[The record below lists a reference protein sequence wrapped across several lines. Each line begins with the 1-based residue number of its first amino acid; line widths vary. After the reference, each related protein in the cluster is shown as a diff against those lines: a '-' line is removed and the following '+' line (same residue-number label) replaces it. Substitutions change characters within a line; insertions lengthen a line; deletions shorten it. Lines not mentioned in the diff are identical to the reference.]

1 MFDVCGAE
9 IKSGDCK
16 KLLGVKIDSMLN
28 FEEEH
33 LSNILTKVSRK
44 INALSRVMPYMSL
57 SKKRRLMSSFFTSQ
71 FSYCHLFGCSIVAQ

>member
-44 INALSRVMPYMSL
+44 INALSRVMP
-57 SKKRRLMSSFFTSQ
+57 
-71 FSYCHLFGCSIVAQ
+71 